1 MLYNN
6 SNLEKFMVFQIADY
20 SLCLPIM
27 DVLKVVNF
35 TNEISREMKTM
46 GLVQLGKHTIK
57 IWDLHQQLGGG
68 SLPHLSPNQ
77 RFLVIIRPRDSE
89 LWGIFVDDLPNLVE
103 LPQDMMRPIPKSY
116 RQSSVL
122 EMISHVAVIS
132 NEASTQKIFLLDLQ
146 QVGALTH

>member
-1 MLYNN
+1 MYKN
-6 SNLEKFMVFQIADY
+6 SQLDKFIVFKITEY
-20 SLCLPIM
+20 SLCLPIR
-27 DVLKVVNF
+27 DVIKVVNF
-35 TNEISREMKTM
+35 TTEISREMKTM

-57 IWDLHQQLGGG
+57 IWDLHQQLGDG
-68 SLPHLSPNQ
+68 SLPDRSPKQ

-89 LWGIFVDDLPNLVE
+89 LWGIFVDNLPNLVE

-116 RQSSVL
+116 RQASVL
-122 EMISHVAVIS
+122 EMISHAAVIP

>member
-1 MLYNN
+1 MDD
-6 SNLEKFMVFQIADY
+6 STLEKFMVFQIADY
-20 SLCLPIM
+20 SLCLPIR

-35 TNEISREMKTM
+35 TTEIKREMKTM

-57 IWDLHQQLGGG
+57 VWDLHQQLGDG
-68 SLPHLSPNQ
+68 SLPHQSPNQ

-103 LPQDMMRPIPKSY
+103 LPEDMMRPIPKSY
-116 RQSSVL
+116 RQASVL
-122 EMISHVAVIS
+122 EMISHAAVIP

-146 QVGALTH
+146 QVGALTP

>member
-1 MLYNN
+1 MHDAPQLD
-6 SNLEKFMVFQIADY
+6 KFMVFQIADY

-35 TNEISREMKTM
+35 STEIKREMKTM
-46 GLVQLGKHTIK
+46 GLVQLGKHAIK
-57 IWDLHQQLGGG
+57 VWDLHQQLGDG

-116 RQSSVL
+116 RQASVL
-122 EMISHVAVIS
+122 EMISHAAVIS